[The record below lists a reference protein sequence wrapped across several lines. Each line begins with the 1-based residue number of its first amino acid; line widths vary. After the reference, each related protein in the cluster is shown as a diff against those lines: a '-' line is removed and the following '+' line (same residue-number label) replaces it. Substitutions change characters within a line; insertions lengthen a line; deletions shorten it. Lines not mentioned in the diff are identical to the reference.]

1 MDQTKKSNLGDG
13 NNINIQSGD
22 FLVVV
27 LLTLVEQLL
36 CSRKA
41 LST

>member
-13 NNINIQSGD
+13 NYANIQSWD

-27 LLTLVEQLL
+27 LLTLVE
-36 CSRKA
+36 
-41 LST
+41 